1 MRIALVSDYYLPTL
15 GGVQT
20 VVKAHREALTE
31 AGHEVT
37 VFAPLAEPS
46 TDPGVV
52 ALPVSGVFRPDG
64 FPFAWPPAGVEDALR
79 AEFASRRVEVVH
91 VHSEM
96 FAALGGFGAARTLG
110 LPVVQTMHG
119 RVDVYTRHVLP
130 MPALTTVLLAA
141 LHGRR
146 LPHGPPVRG
155 GTPYTRTRLA
165 RRMWRLMVSHAN
177 AADHVIVPSRHF
189 AAKLLDQ
196 G

>member
-1 MRIALVSDYYLPTL
+1 MRVVILGSGVVGVTSAWYLS
-15 GGVQT
+15 Q
-20 VVKAHREALTE
+20 

-119 RVDVYTRHVLP
+119 RIDVYTRNVLP
-130 MPALTTVLLAA
+130 APALRAPEATVRVARSTAVPASASLTDMPVPLRVSTTCSVA
-141 LHGRR
+141 
-146 LPHGPPVRG
+146 V
-155 GTPYTRTRLA
+155 
-165 RRMWRLMVSHAN
+165 
-177 AADHVIVPSRHF
+177 
-189 AAKLLDQ
+189 
-196 G
+196 